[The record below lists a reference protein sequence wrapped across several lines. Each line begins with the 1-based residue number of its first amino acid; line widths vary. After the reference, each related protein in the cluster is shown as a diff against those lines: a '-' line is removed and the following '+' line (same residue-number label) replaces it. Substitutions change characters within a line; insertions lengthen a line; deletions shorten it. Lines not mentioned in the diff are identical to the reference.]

1 MEEDMTKVADN
12 IENAMN
18 NNTDVS
24 TEEEIKVQTSASTI
38 DILIGEEEAAINSYN
53 TFLDKVKEELTPEL
67 YDAIKF
73 EIDEIIA
80 DEQEHIEKLKTIQ
93 DKMNDGFKE
102 NQNENVNESYNKLTE
117 ADDNTVEVFMNTWD
131 NYNRY
136 GADVDEIKGG
146 WYTPTE
152 ALEWAQDMI
161 KEGEEPFIN
170 DVDDNIGI
178 PFEITEYDDVIS
190 TLNDIIQ
197 YCNLNEYDRKV
208 IGAIIESGKV
218 STYAEATKIFNNG
231 NFIFYSNVNNDYDL
245 GQADILESGGIFAAL
260 DTDSIPAYINED
272 EMLDSWD
279 YDLRTQYADEYGVD
293 IDDID
298 DEDFEEFAQNVIDE
312 EIATAIADENEDYI
326 SEFFDYESYGR
337 NLSYDFTYTSYGAI
351 SIN

>member
-1 MEEDMTKVADN
+1 MEEDMNVVADN

-38 DILIGEEEAAINSYN
+38 NILIGEEEAAINSYN

-136 GADVDEIKGG
+136 GADVDEINGG

-152 ALEWAQDMI
+152 ALEWTQDMI

-170 DVDDNIGI
+170 DVDDNIDI

-218 STYAEATKIFNNG
+218 STYAEAVKVFNNG
-231 NFIFYSNVNNDYDL
+231 NFVFYSNVNNDYDL
-245 GQADILESGGIFAAL
+245 GQADILENGGIFATL
-260 DTDSIPAYINED
+260 DADTILSYIDED

-279 YDLRTQYADEYGVD
+279 YDLRTKYANEYGVD

>member
-1 MEEDMTKVADN
+1 MEEDMNVVADN

-38 DILIGEEEAAINSYN
+38 NILIGEEEAAINSYN

-131 NYNRY
+131 NYNKY
-136 GADVDEIKGG
+136 GVDVDEINGG
-146 WYTPTE
+146 WYTPIE

-178 PFEITEYDDVIS
+178 PFEITEYDDVVS
-190 TLNDIIQ
+190 TLNDVIQ
-197 YCNLNEYDRKV
+197 YCNLNDYDRKV

-218 STYAEATKIFNNG
+218 STYAEAVKVFNNG
-231 NFIFYSNVNNDYDL
+231 NFTFYSNVNNDYDL
-245 GQADILESGGIFAAL
+245 GQADILENGGIFATL
-260 DTDSIPAYINED
+260 DADTILSYIDED

-279 YDLRTQYADEYGVD
+279 YDLRTKYDNEYGVD

>member
-12 IENAMN
+12 IDNAMN
-18 NNTDVS
+18 NQDAS
-24 TEEEIKVQTSASTI
+24 IEEETTVQTTASTI
-38 DILIGEEEAAINSYN
+38 NILIKEEEAAINSYN
-53 TFLDKVKEELTPEL
+53 TFLDNANKELDKKL

-80 DEQEHIEKLKTIQ
+80 DEKEHIEKLKTIQ
-93 DKMNDGFKE
+93 DEMNDGYNNIEKV
-102 NQNENVNESYNKLTE
+102 NENYNKLE
-117 ADDNTVEVFMNTWD
+117 EENKEHLVKVYMNTWE
-131 NYNRY
+131 NYNKN
-136 GADVDEIKGG
+136 GANVDEINGG
-146 WYTPTE
+146 WYIPSE
-152 ALEWAQDMI
+152 ALNWTQDMI
-161 KEGEEPFIN
+161 NKGEEPFIN
-170 DVDDNIGI
+170 DVDDSLGI
-178 PFEITEYDDVIS
+178 PFEITEYDDVVS
-190 TLNDIIQ
+190 TLNDVIQ
-197 YCNLNEYDRKV
+197 YCELNDYDRKV

-337 NLSYDFTYTSYGAI
+337 NLSYDFIYTSYGAI